1 MKKILTLLVA
11 ICACSMANAQN
22 ISLELRDTP
31 VRTAL
36 EMVFKQAGIKSYVI
50 DNNVDGIIG
59 TVNVTEQSVESAL
72 KLIMRTNSKLLTYVL
87 ENDVYIVK
95 SRKIV
100 IGPNPEPTNYS
111 DLIMQRTKTSI
122 AWEKIHLNHIDP
134 FDLQAVLGNIL
145 FINQFSRYT
154 GGMNGMGTGGFG
166 GAGGFGNGAMG
177 GNGGFGMGAG
187 NGMGGGA
194 MGGFGGMMGSQGG
207 FSGNGGFG
215 GGRNF

>member
-1 MKKILTLLVA
+1 M
-11 ICACSMANAQN
+11 
-22 ISLELRDTP
+22 ELRDAP
-31 VRTAL
+31 VRTSL
-36 EMVFKQAGIKSYVI
+36 EMIFKQAGIKSYVI
-50 DNNVDGIIG
+50 ENSVYGVISMNLS
-59 TVNVTEQSVESAL
+59 EQPFENAL
-72 KLIMRTNSKLLTYVL
+72 KLVMRANTVPLTFTK

-95 SRKIV
+95 ARRIV
-100 IGPNPEPTNYS
+100 IEANPEPTNYS
-111 DLIMQRTKTSI
+111 DLIMERTKTSI

-154 GGMNGMGTGGFG
+154 GGMNGSGMGSFG
-166 GAGGFGNGAMG
+166 GGNGNGSFG
-177 GNGGFGMGAG
+177 GNGGLGMGNG

>member
-1 MKKILTLLVA
+1 MKKLFALLVLLVS
-11 ICACSMANAQN
+11 CSVSFAQSN
-22 ISLELRDTP
+22 ITMELKDAP
-31 VRTAL
+31 VRTSL
-36 EMVFKQAGIKSYVI
+36 EMIFKQAGIKSYVI
-50 DNNVDGIIG
+50 ENSVYGVISMNLS
-59 TVNVTEQSVESAL
+59 EQPFENAL
-72 KLIMRTNSKLLTYVL
+72 KLVMRANTVPLTYTK

-95 SRKIV
+95 ARRIV
-100 IGPNPEPTNYS
+100 IEANPEPTNYS
-111 DLIMQRTKTSI
+111 DLIMERTKTSI

-145 FINQFSRYT
+145 FINQFGRFS
-154 GGMNGMGTGGFG
+154 GNGSGMGNFGG
-166 GAGGFGNGAMG
+166 GAGNGSFG
-177 GNGGFGMGAG
+177 GNGGFGMGGG